1 MNLGITSAAVKGQ
14 PGTHIAAR
22 FRKEKAEEI
31 DSDSGNSARSI
42 QGSRNGATNN
52 GVLEKTTNDTLRRLK
67 KNGMIQSTPTDLL
80 RDDDVWKAEGRLGE
94 GK

>member
-1 MNLGITSAAVKGQ
+1 MDLGIKSLALKGR

-22 FRKEKAEEI
+22 FRKGKAEEI
-31 DSDSGNSARSI
+31 DSDSGSSARSI
-42 QGSRNGATNN
+42 QGNRNCATNN
-52 GVLEKTTNDTLRRLK
+52 GVQEKTTDDTLRRLK

-80 RDDDVWKAEGRLGE
+80 RDDDVWKAEGHLGE